1 MSWTYVLTDKPLSQ
15 QVVIDALRAGDF
27 YASQGPE
34 FKRLSYVDGVFEAE
48 FTPCVEAIGL
58 TNLSRGY
65 CAMVENMNGPQDGLK
80 EVSSC
85 KFTLNKVPNGWF
97 RLQIKDKNGRYAWTN
112 PIMVN
117 K

>member
-1 MSWTYVLTDKPLSQ
+1 
-15 QVVIDALRAGDF
+15 
-27 YASQGPE
+27 
-34 FKRLSYVDGVFEAE
+34 
-48 FTPCVEAIGL
+48 
-58 TNLSRGY
+58 
-65 CAMVENMNGPQDGLK
+65 MVENMNGPQDGLK

-97 RLQIKDKNGRYAWTN
+97 RLQIKDRNGRYAWTN